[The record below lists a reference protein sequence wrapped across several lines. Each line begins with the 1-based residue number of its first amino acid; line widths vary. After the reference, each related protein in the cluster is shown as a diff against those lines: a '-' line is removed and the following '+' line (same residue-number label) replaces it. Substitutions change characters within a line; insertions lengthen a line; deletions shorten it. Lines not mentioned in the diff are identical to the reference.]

1 MPQECQTM
9 NWYGE
14 GVMDGAAGKNPR
26 DLSQSEQDC
35 LKFKM
40 NINTELYSNGWN
52 AGVKQYCT
60 PTKDEGVTDGRNG
73 ASKDKIKTI
82 RGDFCP
88 AAGSPLEL
96 NSYLDGYNYGI
107 QTYCTYQHGYEM
119 GVGGLEPG
127 DVCPSNLREKFM
139 AGWNAGRQIKSK

>member
-1 MPQECQTM
+1 MKKLLLLSFTFLLAGCVHHLMPQECQTM

-119 GVGGLEPG
+119 GVG
-127 DVCPSNLREKFM
+127 V
-139 AGWNAGRQIKSK
+139 